1 MVTVLAI
8 LFVLF
13 LVGTIFYGFG
23 ILMRRPL
30 SRDEIQ
36 SEKCSLCRQQFPKD
50 ELIERA
56 VGDSRLYYFCH
67 NCITN
72 LHEELREKDIPAA
85 LDSKRLFSEFSS
97 KKN

>member
-1 MVTVLAI
+1 MVTILAI

-23 ILMRRPL
+23 IVMRRPP

-36 SEKCSLCRQQFPKD
+36 SEKCSLCREQFPKE

-72 LHEELREKDIPAA
+72 LNDELQEKDVPAA
-85 LDSKRLFSEFSS
+85 LDSKKLFSEFDS
-97 KKN
+97 KRN